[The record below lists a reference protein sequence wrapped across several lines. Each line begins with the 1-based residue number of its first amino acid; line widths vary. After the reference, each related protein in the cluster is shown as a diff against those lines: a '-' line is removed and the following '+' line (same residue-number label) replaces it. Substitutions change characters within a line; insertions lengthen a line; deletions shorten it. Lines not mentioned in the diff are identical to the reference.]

1 MMYNCENCFNWFDD
15 DWHPVQYLLI
25 DSKECEICEDCATI
39 CNPLDFERCDISGH
53 LVANSNHDALITYW
67 IEQYSSANLT
77 CIKATRTGPETVMTG
92 VFNSVDLAIEHASKL
107 ESALPA

>member
-1 MMYNCENCFNWFDD
+1 MIHTSESLKAQDSEFENY
-15 DWHPVQYLLI
+15 HYQL
-25 DSKECEICEDCATI
+25 EDCTTI

-77 CIKATRTGPETVMTG
+77 CIKATRTGPETLMTG
-92 VFNSVDLAIEHASKL
+92 VFKSVDLAIQHASKL
-107 ESALPA
+107 ENALPA

>member
-1 MMYNCENCFNWFDD
+1 MNIYVKDKPD
-15 DWHPVQYLLI
+15 YL
-25 DSKECEICEDCATI
+25 A
-39 CNPLDFERCDISGH
+39 FERCDISGH
-53 LVANSNHDALITYW
+53 LVANSNQNSFITYW
-67 IEQYSSANLT
+67 IELYSSVNLT